1 MRSTPSHS
9 TALLYLRT
17 PPAYGLFLFR
27 YRSNDCPYTFPR
39 SYSRTMQPICNKIT
53 PESKLSCDFVANV
66 HFLLYLCSVNCV
78 SMRFCEIVGQE
89 EVKKRLRQSVQE
101 GRIAHAQLFTGI
113 SGVGKLALAIAYAQY
128 LACPHRNEEDS
139 CGQCASCLQ
148 YQKMQHPDLHF
159 VFPIVKSDNGDVCD
173 AYIDKFRTMVLES
186 HYFDLDDWYRTLGVE
201 TKQGLIYEK
210 ESSEIL
216 RKLSLKS
223 FSNGY
228 KVMIVWLPEKMNL
241 TCANKLLKL
250 LEEPPT
256 KTLFLL
262 ISDHPELLLSTILSR
277 AQEIR
282 VPRLSEGVI
291 AEALITQMADITPA
305 HAQDIAHIAN
315 GSFLT
320 ALRTWRNSEEENRYF
335 DDFVALMRNAW
346 LVGQKKDY
354 SALLKL
360 RQWSNDIADNK
371 VGREKQKA
379 FLQYAQRQIR
389 ENYIYN
395 FGSPEMNYQTASER
409 QFSTRFAP
417 FIHEGNVEKM
427 MNELGR
433 AEQQISQN
441 GNAKIIFFDLC
452 LQMIV
457 LVK

>member
-1 MRSTPSHS
+1 
-9 TALLYLRT
+9 
-17 PPAYGLFLFR
+17 
-27 YRSNDCPYTFPR
+27 
-39 SYSRTMQPICNKIT
+39 
-53 PESKLSCDFVANV
+53 
-66 HFLLYLCSVNCV
+66 
-78 SMRFCEIVGQE
+78 MRFCEIIGQDD
-89 EVKKRLRQSVQE
+89 VKRQLCQSVQD
-101 GRIAHAQLFTGI
+101 GRIAHAQLFTGL
-113 SGVGKLALAIAYAQY
+113 SGVGKLGLALAYAQY
-128 LACPHRNEEDS
+128 IACPNRTDSDS
-139 CGQCASCLQ
+139 CGVCPSCLQ
-148 YQKMQHPDLHF
+148 YQKLQHPDLHF
-159 VFPIVKSDNGDVCD
+159 AFPIVKGDDGDVCD
-173 AYIDKFRTMVLES
+173 DFVEKFRNLILENR
-186 HYFDLDDWYRTLGVE
+186 YFDLEDWYRAMGVE
-201 TKQGLIYEK
+201 TKQGMIYEK

-223 FSNGY
+223 FGDGY
-228 KVMIVWLPEKMNL
+228 KVMVIWQPEKMNA

-262 ISDHPELLLSTILSR
+262 VSEHPEQLLSTILSR
-277 AQEIR
+277 VQEVR
-282 VPRLSEGVI
+282 VPRLSEDTI
-291 AEALITQMADITPA
+291 AAGLCGEYSWLDREEAKAVA
-305 HAQDIAHIAN
+305 HMAN
-315 GSFLT
+315 GSYLT
-320 ALRTWRNSEEENRYF
+320 ALKTMNESEDNQGYF

-354 SALLKL
+354 GALLKL
-360 RQWSNDIADNK
+360 RQWSNDMADSK

-395 FGSPEMNYQTASER
+395 FACPEMNYQTEKER

-427 MNELGR
+427 MDELGK
-433 AEQQISQN
+433 AEQQIGQN